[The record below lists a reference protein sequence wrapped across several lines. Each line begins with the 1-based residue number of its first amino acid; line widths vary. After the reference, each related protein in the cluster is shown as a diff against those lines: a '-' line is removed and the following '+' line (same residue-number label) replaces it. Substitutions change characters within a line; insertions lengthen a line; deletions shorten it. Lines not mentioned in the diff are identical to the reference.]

1 MTEGSDSVKDSD
13 PRTEGETTASADV
26 KHDPEG
32 GRFYLEADGGEA
44 RLSYRRDGDVL
55 DFVSTF
61 TSPEL
66 RGRGLA
72 AEVVRAGFE
81 YAKAEGKKVRPS
93 CPYVDTFLRRNPQYR
108 ELSTGS

>member
-1 MTEGSDSVKDSD
+1 MTEDSKTAKVSGTQPDSD
-13 PRTEGETTASADV
+13 PQNGTDV
-26 KHDPEG
+26 QHDPES

-81 YAKAEGKKVRPS
+81 YAEAEGKKVRPS

>member
-1 MTEGSDSVKDSD
+1 MTEASTRDSE
-13 PRTEGETTASADV
+13 PQASADV
-26 KHDPEG
+26 QHDPDG
-32 GRFYLEADGGEA
+32 GRFYIQTDGGEA
-44 RLSYRRDGDVL
+44 RLSYRREGDDVL

-81 YAKAEGKKVRPS
+81 YAEAEGKKVRPT
-93 CPYVDTFLRRNPQYR
+93 CPYIDTFLRRYPKYQ
-108 ELSTGS
+108 ELSTKS